1 MEKISRYDTNANVNF
16 PICIFYNQQISL
28 GTSGTLSLRKGFK
41 TGEVIETFNV
51 GSNKLLANAYELI
64 IQPTNPLPYCTKV
77 YVTVS
82 NKFIVST
89 MNGGG
94 FTGLEETGNDEFY
107 FSTEDALGKPFA
119 GGTVIHKNDTGY
131 YLIAAPQNT
140 EINGSWNE
148 ISNLIAKVSEQTE
161 TTGWYLPSIYEMQN
175 LIFNNKRYWINEENE
190 NENENQNDLYWTNT
204 EVDSLNAHIIRM
216 SDSIPQVTNKE
227 YFYKI
232 RLFKKVLY

>member
-1 MEKISRYDTNANVNF
+1 MEKIFRYDTNVNVNLS
-16 PICIFYNQQISL
+16 ICIFYNQQISL
-28 GTSGTLSLRKGFK
+28 GTSGTLSLRKGSK
-41 TGEVIETFNV
+41 TGEVIETFNF

-64 IQPTNPLPYCTKV
+64 IQPTNPLPYSTKI

-82 NKFIVST
+82 DRFIVST
-89 MNGGG
+89 MNESG
-94 FTGLEETGNDEFY
+94 FAGLEETGNDEFY

-119 GGTVIHKNDTGY
+119 GGIVVAKDEGEH
-131 YLIAAPQNT
+131 YLIAAPQST

-148 ISNLIAKVSEQTE
+148 ITNLIAKVSEQTE
-161 TTGWYLPSIYEMQN
+161 TSGWYLPSIYEMQN

-190 NENENQNDLYWTNT
+190 NDLYWTNT

-216 SDSIPQVTNKE
+216 SDSIPQVINKK

-232 RLFKKVLY
+232 HLFKKVLY